1 MRLRALCPL
10 LLPRQAYIHGSKK
23 KEKIK
28 GNETMSRADEYRYQI
43 QRQRKQELDR
53 QRVRETTRSFLDR
66 YRSVLNEVASQG
78 LDDVIPAD
86 FRELSSELRR
96 MEALLEADPFAARDM
111 SRSLG
116 ARIHGLPR
124 FAREQRRSRQ
134 EAELA
139 AAEAFRKAQQAEV
152 ERKLQLR
159 AEFEAAW
166 REGLSG
172 WSTPVALNA
181 AFAELQQLRE
191 RLLGNAANNMTS
203 AQISAALRE
212 VRQRYEVDAER
223 QLQEMKNRMQREA
236 VTDVLTLQREQ
247 LEQEANR
254 DGGERAAKLRE
265 ALAHAIG
272 LAPAEQAE
280 ALNQLVQEQ
289 DEAAVDESQRREV
302 VRAVYQSLQQ
312 AGFVVDRPEHLVSE
326 GEDQVLIRARRP
338 AGAQAD
344 FRVNLSGHLSYKF
357 HQYKGKTCEK
367 DVTPVMAT
375 LQDAYG
381 ISLSDKRVIW
391 VNPDDQDQDARPY
404 PDATQERSK

>member
-1 MRLRALCPL
+1 
-10 LLPRQAYIHGSKK
+10 
-23 KEKIK
+23 
-28 GNETMSRADEYRYQI
+28 MSRADEYRYQI

-53 QRVRETTRSFLDR
+53 QRVRETTRPFLER
-66 YRSVLNEVASQG
+66 YRSVLNEVASQR
-78 LDDVIPAD
+78 LDDVIPAE
-86 FRELSSELRR
+86 FLELSSELRR
-96 MEALLEADPFAARDM
+96 MEALLESDPFAARDM

-116 ARIHGLPR
+116 ARIHGSPR

-139 AAEAFRKAQQAEV
+139 AAEAFRNSQQAEI
-152 ERKLQLR
+152 ERQLQLR
-159 AEFEAAW
+159 AELEAAW

-212 VRQRYEVDAER
+212 VRQRYEEDAER
-223 QLQEMKNRMQREA
+223 QLQEMKMRVQREA

-247 LEQEANR
+247 LEQEANK
-254 DGGERAAKLRE
+254 DGGKRAAKLRE

-367 DVTPVMAT
+367 DVAPVMAT

-404 PDATQERSK
+404 PDATQERSQ

>member
-1 MRLRALCPL
+1 
-10 LLPRQAYIHGSKK
+10 
-23 KEKIK
+23 
-28 GNETMSRADEYRYQI
+28 MSRADEYRYRI
-43 QRQRKQELDR
+43 ERQRKQELDR
-53 QRVRETTRSFLDR
+53 QRVRETTRPFVER
-66 YRSVLNEVASQG
+66 YRSLLNDVVSQG
-78 LDDVIPAD
+78 LSDVVPTE
-86 FRELSSELRR
+86 FRELSSELSR
-96 MEALLEADPFAARDM
+96 LEAMLDSDPFAARDM

-116 ARIHGLPR
+116 GRFHGLPR
-124 FAREQRRSRQ
+124 FAREQHRSRQ
-134 EAELA
+134 DAELA
-139 AAEAFRKAQQAEV
+139 AAEAFRKAQQAEA
-152 ERKLQLR
+152 ERQLELR
-159 AEFEAAW
+159 AELEAAW
-166 REGLSG
+166 REGLSD

-181 AFAELQQLRE
+181 AFTELQQLRE
-191 RLLGNAANNMTS
+191 QLLGNAANNMTS
-203 AQISAALRE
+203 GQILAALRE
-212 VRQRYEVDAER
+212 VRQRHEGDAER
-223 QLQEMKNRMQREA
+223 QLQEMKNRAQREG

-247 LEQEANR
+247 LEQEANK

-312 AGFVVDRPEHLVSE
+312 AGFVVDGPEHLVSE

-367 DVTPVMAT
+367 DVAPVMAT

>member
-1 MRLRALCPL
+1 
-10 LLPRQAYIHGSKK
+10 
-23 KEKIK
+23 
-28 GNETMSRADEYRYQI
+28 MSRADEYRYQI

-53 QRVRETTRSFLDR
+53 QRVRETTRPFLER
-66 YRSVLNEVASQG
+66 YRSVLNQVANQG
-78 LDDVIPAD
+78 LDDVIPAE

-96 MEALLEADPFAARDM
+96 MEALLESDPFAARDM

-139 AAEAFRKAQQAEV
+139 AAEAFRRAQQAEV
-152 ERKLQLR
+152 ERQLQLR
-159 AEFEAAW
+159 AELEAVW

-181 AFAELQQLRE
+181 AFGELQQLRE
-191 RLLGNAANNMTS
+191 RLLGDTANNMSS
-203 AQISAALRE
+203 AQISAALRDI
-212 VRQRYEVDAER
+212 RHRYEADAQL
-223 QLQEMKNRMQREA
+223 QLQEVKNRVQREA

-247 LEQEANR
+247 LEQEANNSH
-254 DGGERAAKLRE
+254 GERATKLRE
-265 ALAHAIG
+265 ALAHATG

-280 ALNQLVQEQ
+280 VLNQLAQEQ

-312 AGFVVDRPEHLVSE
+312 AGFVVDGPEHVISP
-326 GEDQVLIRARRP
+326 DQDEVLIRAHRP

-367 DVTPVMAT
+367 DVAPVMAT

>member
-1 MRLRALCPL
+1 
-10 LLPRQAYIHGSKK
+10 
-23 KEKIK
+23 
-28 GNETMSRADEYRYQI
+28 MSRADEYRYQI

-53 QRVRETTRSFLDR
+53 QRVRETTRPFLER
-66 YRSVLNEVASQG
+66 YRSVLNEVASQR
-78 LDDVIPAD
+78 LDDVIPAE
-86 FRELSSELRR
+86 FLELSSELRR
-96 MEALLEADPFAARDM
+96 MEALLESDPFAARDM

-139 AAEAFRKAQQAEV
+139 AAEAFRNSQQAEI
-152 ERKLQLR
+152 ERQLQLR
-159 AEFEAAW
+159 AELEAAW

-212 VRQRYEVDAER
+212 VRQRYEEDAER
-223 QLQEMKNRMQREA
+223 QLQEMKMRVQREA

-247 LEQEANR
+247 LEQEANK
-254 DGGERAAKLRE
+254 DGGKRAAKLRE

-367 DVTPVMAT
+367 DIVPVMAT

-381 ISLSDKRVIW
+381 ISLSDKRMIW

>member
-1 MRLRALCPL
+1 
-10 LLPRQAYIHGSKK
+10 
-23 KEKIK
+23 
-28 GNETMSRADEYRYQI
+28 MSRADEYRYRI
-43 QRQRKQELDR
+43 ERQRKQELDR
-53 QRVRETTRSFLDR
+53 QRVRETTRPFVER
-66 YRSVLNEVASQG
+66 YRSLLNDVVSQG
-78 LDDVIPAD
+78 LSDVVPTE
-86 FRELSSELRR
+86 FRELSSELSR
-96 MEALLEADPFAARDM
+96 LEAMLDSDPFAARDM

-116 ARIHGLPR
+116 GRFHGLPR
-124 FAREQRRSRQ
+124 FAREQHRSRQ
-134 EAELA
+134 DAELA
-139 AAEAFRKAQQAEV
+139 AAEAFRKAQQAEA
-152 ERKLQLR
+152 ERQLELR
-159 AEFEAAW
+159 AELEAAW
-166 REGLSG
+166 REGLSD

-181 AFAELQQLRE
+181 AFTELQQLRE
-191 RLLGNAANNMTS
+191 QLLGNAANNMTS
-203 AQISAALRE
+203 GQILAALRE
-212 VRQRYEVDAER
+212 VRQRHEGDAER
-223 QLQEMKNRMQREA
+223 QLQEMKNRAQREG

-247 LEQEANR
+247 LEQEANK

-272 LAPAEQAE
+272 LAPADQAE

-312 AGFVVDRPEHLVSE
+312 AGFVVDGPEHLTSQGQDE
-326 GEDQVLIRARRP
+326 VLIRARRP

-367 DVTPVMAT
+367 DVAPVMAT

-381 ISLSDKRVIW
+381 INLSDKRVIW

-404 PDATQERSK
+404 PDAMQERNK

>member
-1 MRLRALCPL
+1 
-10 LLPRQAYIHGSKK
+10 
-23 KEKIK
+23 
-28 GNETMSRADEYRYQI
+28 MSRADEYRYQI

-53 QRVRETTRSFLDR
+53 QRVRETTRPFVER
-66 YRSVLNEVASQG
+66 YRNVLNDVASQG
-78 LDDVIPAD
+78 LDDVIPAE

-96 MEALLEADPFAARDM
+96 METLLESDPFAARDM

-116 ARIHGLPR
+116 GRFHGLPR
-124 FAREQRRSRQ
+124 LAREQRRSRQ

-139 AAEAFRKAQQAEV
+139 AAEAFQKAQQAEA
-152 ERKLQLR
+152 ERQLQLR
-159 AEFEAAW
+159 AELEAAW

-172 WSTPVALNA
+172 WSTPVALNT
-181 AFAELQQLRE
+181 AFGELQQLRV
-191 RLLGNAANNMTS
+191 RLLSDTANDITP
-203 AQISAALRE
+203 AQISATLRE
-212 VRQRYEVDAER
+212 VQKRYEEDAER
-223 QLQEMKNRMQREA
+223 QLQEMKSRVQREA
-236 VTDVLTLQREQ
+236 VADVLTLQREQ
-247 LEQEANR
+247 LEQEANK
-254 DGGERAAKLRE
+254 DGGESASKLRE

-280 ALNQLVQEQ
+280 ALKQLVQEQ
-289 DEAAVDESQRREV
+289 DKAAVDESQRREV
-302 VRAVYQSLQQ
+302 VRAVYLSLQQ
-312 AGFVVDRPEHLVSE
+312 AGFVVDGPEHILSDGQDE
-326 GEDQVLIRARRP
+326 VLIRARRP

-367 DVTPVMAT
+367 DVSPVMAT